1 MAAMPVNLDP
11 EKSADVELVAGFRFT
26 DVDESYGILVRRGVA
41 EFQRRFP
48 DVADVSL
55 TTTSAVWKDI
65 VLGRRNA
72 VVALAGNDVEV
83 EGSTLDL
90 VGFLRLFR

>member
-48 DVADVSL
+48 DAADVSL